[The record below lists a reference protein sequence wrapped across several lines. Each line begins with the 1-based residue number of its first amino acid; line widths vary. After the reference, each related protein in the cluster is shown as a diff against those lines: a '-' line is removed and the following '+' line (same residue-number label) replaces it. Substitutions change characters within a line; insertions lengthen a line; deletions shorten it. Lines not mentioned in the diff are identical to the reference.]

1 MYQRL
6 KQHALLAR
14 KMADIIII
22 IIEIEPAILLC
33 DTNPLKLQS
42 SLPMNNE
49 LAIEIFVTNKNL
61 QIMIS
66 TQSYIV

>member
-22 IIEIEPAILLC
+22 VIEIELAILLC

-49 LAIEIFVTNKNL
+49 LEIFVTNKNL
-61 QIMIS
+61 QIMLS
-66 TQSYIV
+66 TQSYIG

>member
-49 LAIEIFVTNKNL
+49 LEIFVTNKNL
-61 QIMIS
+61 QIMLS

>member
-22 IIEIEPAILLC
+22 IIIEIELAILLC

-49 LAIEIFVTNKNL
+49 LEIFVTNKNS
-61 QIMIS
+61 QVMIS
-66 TQSYIV
+66 TQSYSII

>member
-49 LAIEIFVTNKNL
+49 LEIFVTNKNL